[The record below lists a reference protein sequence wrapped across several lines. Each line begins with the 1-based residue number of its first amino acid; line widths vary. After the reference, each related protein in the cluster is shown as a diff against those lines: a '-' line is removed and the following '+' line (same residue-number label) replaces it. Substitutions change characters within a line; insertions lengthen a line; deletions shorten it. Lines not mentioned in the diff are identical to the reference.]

1 MKEQAQILLVE
12 DEPKIASLLSDYL
25 EQAGYDTQHLDRGD
39 EVIDVIKADPPDLI
53 LLDIMLP
60 GVDGL
65 TLCREIRAF
74 SAVPI
79 IMLTARVEELDRLL
93 GLELGADDY
102 ICKPFSPREVMARIK
117 ALLRRVQLSQGSAA
131 TPIKGLVLEPD
142 NYRALLDGRDLGLTV
157 VEFRL
162 LSQLYSQPGRVFS
175 REQLLNQLYDDH
187 RVVTDRTVDSHIK
200 NLRRKIQ
207 QIAPG
212 RNLIRSIY
220 GVGYRLEDEPS

>member
-1 MKEQAQILLVE
+1 
-12 DEPKIASLLSDYL
+12 
-25 EQAGYDTQHLDRGD
+25 
-39 EVIDVIKADPPDLI
+39 
-53 LLDIMLP
+53 
-60 GVDGL
+60 
-65 TLCREIRAF
+65 
-74 SAVPI
+74 
-79 IMLTARVEELDRLL
+79 
-93 GLELGADDY
+93 
-102 ICKPFSPREVMARIK
+102 MARIK
-117 ALLRRVQLSQGSAA
+117 ALLRRVQLSQASTA

>member
-117 ALLRRVQLSQGSAA
+117 ALLRRVQLSQASTA